1 MTRGPD
7 VPEFEPRP
15 PLVPPFIPSARADSD
30 ADNDFE
36 LMTAPLEEELR
47 RQREGLPPGYRMR
60 AEAHYVDQLVARAP
74 VPQVR
79 AVPIGDIDCPRPVDI
94 ATLEPLVRSI
104 AALGVL
110 QPLLVR
116 GRTGRLDVISGAR
129 RLAAAARAGLT
140 YVPCVVHTCDEARA
154 RAIQDAADVRGS
166 REDAQPAL
174 PDTAAQGLRELA
186 HSLGSIESCLQLLG
200 RRETALRDRVAID
213 LLRAEA
219 ASATRLMRCLGV
231 LTVEP
236 HLAPADERLEP
247 LLDEVVHTFDAECR
261 LSGAS
266 IELDVSGTHVLAL
279 DRRYFATG
287 LAGALDGMLA
297 LVRDSRTQTV
307 QVCVSSDGPRGP
319 VVVEIAQHAIT
330 LGAGTLARLF
340 DAQWTDRPGGY
351 QAAVGLAAAR
361 RIVDLHEGTLEAKPG
376 VRGGYRLLIELR
388 PSTW

>member
-1 MTRGPD
+1 

-15 PLVPPFIPSARADSD
+15 PLVPPFIPSARAESD

-47 RQREGLPPGYRMR
+47 PQREGLPPGYRMR
-60 AEAHYVDQLVARAP
+60 TEAHYVDQLVARAP
-74 VPQVR
+74 VPQIR
-79 AVPIGDIDCPRPVDI
+79 AVPIGDIDCPRPVDT

-104 AALGVL
+104 AAHGVL

-116 GRTGRLDVISGAR
+116 GRAGRLDVISGAR
-129 RLAAAARAGLT
+129 RLAAATRAGLT

-154 RAIQDAADVRGS
+154 RAIQEAADVRGS
-166 REDAQPAL
+166 REEVRPTP
-174 PDTAAQGLRELA
+174 PDTAAQGLQELA

-200 RRETALRDRVAID
+200 GRETALRDRVAIN

-219 ASATRLMRCLGV
+219 ASATRLMRCLAV
-231 LTVEP
+231 LTSEP
-236 HLAPADERLEP
+236 HLARAEEPLEP
-247 LLDEVVHTFDAECR
+247 LIDEVVHAFDAECR

-279 DRRYFATG
+279 DRRYFAIG

-297 LVRDSRTQTV
+297 LVRDSRTQTLDV
-307 QVCVSSDGPRGP
+307 RVSSDGTRGP

-330 LGAGTLARLF
+330 LGTGALARLF
-340 DAQWTDRPGGY
+340 DVRWTDRPGGY

-361 RIVDLHEGTLEAKPG
+361 RIVDLHEGTLQAEPG
-376 VRGGYRLLIELR
+376 GRGGCRLLIRLR
-388 PSTW
+388 PSTR